1 MTARFPRR
9 ITAIVFG
16 VALVFLATV
25 GAVASLIVW
34 ESRQKAITDHEG
46 QTVRFVTGS
55 EAALNRALL
64 SVDMLL
70 AGANEL
76 LRGSSATSAGSDA
89 SSPGPHQLLEN
100 MVRQNLLV
108 RHVAFVDA
116 RGAVV
121 ASSDRRG
128 EHLPLALP
136 AGFVDSVLA
145 KPVSTLA
152 ISAPALSAVTSQ
164 KVLYFA
170 RAVTLTDG
178 SRMLAVAEVQLSL
191 LATIMTQGSG
201 LRGLEVT
208 LERDAGPLLASLPP
222 RDDLADRQIEPPLHE
237 QTSDGKPRHMAAR
250 LSGEPAIVVARPTLH
265 RNLLIVA
272 SMPLDAALGDWRRE
286 RDLIAWTGVAIGL
299 MILAVA
305 CFTQIQLRRQ
315 WLSRTELMRSKA
327 TLDQALGSMVN
338 GFILLDAE
346 HRVLTWNRSFVAMFP
361 WTEPMLAPQLPFR
374 RIMDETA
381 RHVVHGRGPADWSA
395 LNAPQMAQPHSEQ
408 EALLKSGLVVRATRS
423 RTPDGGMVCVYQD
436 ITEKRRHTVAI
447 IEGKAQLQA
456 TLDALPD
463 LLLEVGLDGRCHGYH
478 APRAPFPAADI
489 ADPVGRTLQE
499 LLPFEAASQ
508 VIAAL
513 HEAQVK
519 GYSAGRQFERRDKGE
534 HAWFEISA
542 SRKSLEAMADETADT
557 SAEASSGRDEERSA
571 RFIVILRDIT
581 QSKRAAREI
590 EHLAFYDTL
599 TGLPNRRQL
608 LDRLHRAVGN
618 AARQPGLCALLFLDL
633 DNFKTLNDALGHD
646 VGDQLLKQV
655 AQRLKGC
662 LREGDIV
669 ARLGGDEFVVILE
682 NLSDQLAMATS
693 QTETVGAAILAQLN
707 QPYLLGVQHHHTTC
721 SIGACLFDARS
732 ASIEEVLKQADIA
745 MYRAKTNGGNAMR
758 FFETEMQTRIT
769 ARAALENELHA
780 AIAAQQFVLHY
791 QSQVTSEDR
800 VVGAEV
806 LVRWHHPARGLLMPG
821 QFIDVAEDTG
831 LIIPLGLWVLETACR
846 QLRAWRGDPLRQH
859 LQLSVNVSARQFREA
874 NFVDQV
880 SRVLMRTGADP
891 RRLKLELTE
900 SLLHEKVADAI
911 GKMQA
916 LAALGIQFSMDDF
929 GTGYSSLS
937 YMTQLP
943 LSQVKVDKFF
953 VHRIGLDPKV
963 ESIIQAIIGLAR
975 NLELEIVAE
984 GVETPA
990 QREFLMRH
998 GCGLCQGY
1006 LFGVPQPL
1014 ESYERELDGKLSS
1027 SSPVFTPQ

>member
-1 MTARFPRR
+1 MTPRFPRR
-9 ITAIVFG
+9 ITAIIYG
-16 VALVFLATV
+16 VALAFLVTV
-25 GAVASLIVW
+25 GTVASVIVW
-34 ESRQKAITDHEG
+34 EARQKAITDHEN

-70 AGANEL
+70 AGANEI
-76 LRGSSATSAGSDA
+76 LRGSKAASAGDDA
-89 SSPGPHQLLEN
+89 GSPAPHQLLEN

-116 RGAVV
+116 SGRWLPRR
-121 ASSDRRG
+121 SD
-128 EHLPLALP
+128 EAATAPLALP
-136 AGFVDSVLA
+136 PGFVDSVLA

-152 ISAPALSAVTSQ
+152 ISAPAISPVTSQ

-170 RAVTLTDG
+170 RAVTLADG

-191 LATIMTQGSG
+191 LATIMTQGTG
-201 LRGLEVT
+201 VRDLEVT

-222 RDDLADRQIEPPLHE
+222 RDDLGGRQIEPALHE
-237 QTSDGKPRHMAAR
+237 QTSDGKPQRMAAR

-272 SMPLDAALGDWRRE
+272 SMPLSAALRDWRRE
-286 RDLIAWTGVAIGL
+286 RDLIAWTGAVTAL
-299 MILAVA
+299 MIVAVA
-305 CFTQIQLRRQ
+305 RFTHVQLRRQ
-315 WLSRTELMRSKA
+315 WRSRMELVRSKA
-327 TLDQALGSMVN
+327 TQDQALESMVD

-361 WTEPMLAPQLPFR
+361 WTESIIAPQLPFR

-381 RHVVHGRGPADWSA
+381 QHVVHGRGPAGWSA
-395 LNAPQMAQPHSEQ
+395 LNAPQMTQPHSEQ
-408 EALLKSGLVVRATRS
+408 EALLKNGQVIRATRS
-423 RTPDGGMVCVYQD
+423 RTPDGGLVCVYHD
-436 ITEKRRHTVAI
+436 ITERRRHTAAI
-447 IEGKAQLQA
+447 IESKAQLQA

-463 LLLEVGLDGRCHGYH
+463 LLLEVDLEGRCHGHH
-478 APRAPFPAADI
+478 APRVPFPAAGLEN
-489 ADPVGRTLQE
+489 PVGRTLQE
-499 LLPFEAASQ
+499 LLPAAAASH
-508 VIAAL
+508 VMAAL
-513 HEAQVK
+513 REAHAN
-519 GYSAGRQFERRDKGE
+519 GYSAGRQFERRDNGE
-534 HAWFEISA
+534 RTWFEISA
-542 SRKSLEAMADETADT
+542 SRKSVDETVDETVDDPAGKT
-557 SAEASSGRDEERSA
+557 EAPCA

-608 LDRLHRAVGN
+608 LDRLHQATGD
-618 AARQPGLCALLFLDL
+618 AARHPGLCALLFLDL

-646 VGDQLLKQV
+646 VGDLLLKQV
-655 AQRLKGC
+655 AQRLRSR
-662 LREGDIV
+662 LRAGDIV
-669 ARLGGDEFVVILE
+669 ARLGGDEFVVVLE
-682 NLSDQLAMATS
+682 NLSDQVAVATS
-693 QTETVGAAILAQLN
+693 QTQTVGAAILAHLN
-707 QPYLLGVQHHHTTC
+707 QPYQLGAQHHHGTC
-721 SIGACLFDARS
+721 SIGACLFDAHA

-745 MYRAKTNGGNAMR
+745 MYRAKADGGNALR
-758 FFETEMQTRIT
+758 FFEADMQTRIT

-780 AIAAQQFVLHY
+780 AIAARQFVLHY
-791 QSQVTSEDR
+791 QSQVTSENR

-806 LVRWHHPARGLLMPG
+806 LVRWHHPVRGLLLPG

-846 QLRAWRGDPLRQH
+846 QLTAWRDDPQRQH
-859 LQLSVNVSARQFREA
+859 LQLSVNVSARQFREGD
-874 NFVDQV
+874 FVDQV
-880 SRVLMRTGADP
+880 SQVLARTGADP
-891 RRLKLELTE
+891 RKLKLELTE

-911 GKMQA
+911 GKMEA
-916 LAALGIQFSMDDF
+916 LAALGIRFSMDDF

-953 VHRIGLDPKV
+953 VHRIGLDAKV
-963 ESIIQAIIGLAR
+963 ESIIQAIIGMAR
-975 NLELEIVAE
+975 SLELEIVAE

-990 QREFLMRH
+990 QRDFLVRH

-1014 ESYERELDGKLSS
+1014 EIYERELDGELPASN
-1027 SSPVFTPQ
+1027 PAFLPQ